1 MMGASR
7 GNIPRD
13 LALETLITIK
23 EILFPLDSESQSL
36 LRTLVS
42 KKSFDPDCVTL
53 DSRRHRR
60 ADETSV
66 PFRYWSVR
74 LTDLQDQIQHPTPNG
89 FFERWMERRSG
100 ARYVMMATLGG
111 VAIAVLLGALGL
123 AVSIFQAWV
132 GYQQWKH
139 PVAA

>member
-1 MMGASR
+1 MSR

-13 LALETLITIK
+13 LALETLCTIK
-23 EILFPLDSESQSL
+23 DVLFPLDSASQSL

-42 KKSFDPDCVTL
+42 KKSFDPDCATF
-53 DSRRHRR
+53 DSARHIR
-60 ADETSV
+60 ADESHIR
-66 PFRYWSVR
+66 FRYWAVR
-74 LTDLQDQIQHPTPNG
+74 LTDLQDQIQNPNPNG

-111 VAIAVLLGALGL
+111 VAIAVMLGALSL